1 MTAFVQGKINAINEL
16 IESGAASVTDPD
28 GALIVT
34 NSIGGV
40 LGDGE
45 GTVGLE
51 VGTKAVD
58 ATEVNL
64 THLIVCILFLK
75 YVIHFFHKGIL
86 MNLTFSPKNISIF
99 RKGIWQSL
107 NKNVNHTYNSSGY
120 SGCGECCS

>member
-1 MTAFVQGKINAINEL
+1 MTAFFQGKINAINEL

-40 LGDGE
+40 LGDSE

-64 THLIVCILFLK
+64 THLIVCIL
-75 YVIHFFHKGIL
+75 
-86 MNLTFSPKNISIF
+86 
-99 RKGIWQSL
+99 
-107 NKNVNHTYNSSGY
+107 
-120 SGCGECCS
+120 

>member
-40 LGDGE
+40 LGDSE

-64 THLIVCILFLK
+64 THLIVNIFFLK
-75 YVIHFFHKGIL
+75 YVINFFTKA
-86 MNLTFSPKNISIF
+86 S
-99 RKGIWQSL
+99 
-107 NKNVNHTYNSSGY
+107 
-120 SGCGECCS
+120 